1 MIVELAETACKQ
13 LDELDALEIAKKE
26 ASDINATLKELAE
39 VRSKAVQLN
48 ELCLLLSDRLPLA
61 EIQAVEIPR
70 ILKSMQDSRTKFT
83 QGRERRQVLPLRDI
97 ANRMQTLI
105 VKAEGLWR
113 KYAESLVNP
122 HFDLMELVRLL
133 PEMRTHEVTL
143 RGLKAQL
150 QRHATIL
157 PRTRAELDDFD
168 EQLSQLRSRLAN
180 LESLHPEVKSFL
192 RKAYQNQATIAD
204 LTDEVIRWCR
214 QGEHARVF
222 RIGFLS

>member
-26 ASDINATLKELAE
+26 AGDINATLKELAA
-39 VRSKAVQLN
+39 VRSKAIQLA
-48 ELCLLLSDRLPLA
+48 ELCLLLGDRLPLA
-61 EIQAVEIPR
+61 EIQSTEIPR
-70 ILKSMQDSRTKFT
+70 ILQKVQDSRTKFT

-97 ANRMQTLI
+97 ASTIQTLI
-105 VKAEGLWR
+105 VKVEGLWK

-133 PEMRTHEVTL
+133 PEMRTMETTL
-143 RGLKAQL
+143 RALKTQL
-150 QRHATIL
+150 QRHITIL
-157 PRTRAELDDFD
+157 PQTRAELDDFD
-168 EQLSQLRSRLAN
+168 EQLKQLRSRLAN
-180 LESLHPEVKSFL
+180 LENLHPEVRTFL
-192 RKAYQNQATIAD
+192 RKAHHNQATIAD
-204 LTDEVIRWCR
+204 LTDEVMRWCR